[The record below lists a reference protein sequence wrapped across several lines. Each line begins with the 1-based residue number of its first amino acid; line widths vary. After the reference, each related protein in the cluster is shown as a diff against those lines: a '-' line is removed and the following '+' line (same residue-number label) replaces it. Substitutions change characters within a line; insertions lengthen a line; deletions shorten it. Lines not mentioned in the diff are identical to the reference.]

1 MKTNANNLQQKEEE
15 TTGNSNNITPMLQ
28 QYLDIKK
35 DYQGYLVFFRMGDF
49 FELFFDDA
57 IAASKA
63 LDIVLTRRGKNDGQD
78 IPMCGVPVHA
88 YENYLNKLVKQGFK
102 VAICDQTETPE
113 EAKKRGG
120 YKAIVNREIIRI
132 ITPGT
137 ITEENLLATP
147 AGNYLLCVSYAGKKE
162 AVIPAEAGIQP
173 KKETL
178 DTGFRRYDEAFS
190 IAATDI
196 STGDFFALSIAKD
209 SLIDSLEKISASEII
224 LPDKLLSEEFFR
236 DFYQR
241 NRKIVS
247 GFNDSFFNYIKC
259 ERKIKEF
266 FEIKTLQSLQQID
279 KSEICACGA
288 LLEYI
293 EITQIGKKPKLSF
306 PKKYNEKENLEIDS
320 ATLKNL
326 EIFADNNGNKEG
338 SLYNLLN
345 ECVTAAG
352 TRNLQKILK
361 SPFKNK
367 NVLDERLDAVEF
379 LMNNLEFTHHTRDIL
394 KQFADV
400 ERIISR
406 IYLNRTNPRDMLS
419 LRYSLEAALKLNAAK
434 DLYDIKNAP
443 NILLENLSNLSEL
456 TEIYGTL
463 NEAIVDVPPLNTND
477 GGFIKNGFNA
487 KLDDYRN
494 AKQNSEAKQRELQE
508 KYIKETGINTLKIKD
523 NNVIGMFIEIT
534 AQNVDKAS
542 PSFIHR
548 QTLANNVR
556 YTTPELRTIEN
567 ELINAK
573 TYAINLEKEI
583 FEELRRHIIQNAE
596 KIIELAQKIAEI
608 DLFTNFAALSWK
620 YAYKKP
626 EITENKE
633 LQIIEGRHPVIENF
647 INKNKTETN
656 LTEFSS
662 NDLTLAEQKN
672 IWLLTGP
679 NMSGKSTFLRQ
690 NAVIT
695 IIAHTGCFVPASK
708 AVISLTDR
716 VFSRVGASDNISKG
730 HSTFMVEMVETA
742 TILNNATENSFI
754 ILDEI
759 GRGTATFDGVSIA
772 WSCLEYIATKI
783 KAKTLFA
790 THYHELTEVTKQ
802 LPNIACHRTKI
813 TEWNEEI
820 IFHHKIEEGIASQ
833 SYGIHV
839 AKIAGLPKEV
849 ILRADKILQIL
860 QSRNKGNA
868 IEVITEELP
877 LFELKQ

>member
-1 MKTNANNLQQKEEE
+1 MKTNTNKLQQKEEE
-15 TTGNSNNITPMLQ
+15 TGGSSNNITPMLQ
-28 QYLDIKK
+28 QYLNIKAQHP
-35 DYQGYLVFFRMGDF
+35 DYLLFFRMGDF

-57 IAASKA
+57 IDASKA

-113 EAKKRGG
+113 EARKRGG

-147 AGNYLLCVSYAGKKE
+147 AGNYLLCVSYAEKE
-162 AVIPAEAGIQP
+162 SFA
-173 KKETL
+173 
-178 DTGFRRYDEAFS
+178 

-196 STGDFFALSIAKD
+196 STGDFFILSVNKNDLLDI
-209 SLIDSLEKISASEII
+209 LEKISASEII
-224 LPDKLLSEEFFR
+224 LPDKLLSEDFFR
-236 DFYQR
+236 DFYQK

-247 GFNDSFFNYIKC
+247 GFNDNFFNYIKC

-266 FEIKTLQSLQQID
+266 YEIQTLQSLQSIT

-293 EITQIGKKPKLSF
+293 EITQIGKKPKLNF
-306 PKKYNEKENLEIDS
+306 PTKNIENDNLEIDS
-320 ATLKNL
+320 STLKNL
-326 EIFADNNGNKEG
+326 EIFADSNGNKEG

-345 ECVTAAG
+345 ACTTATG

-367 NVLDERLDAVEF
+367 QVLEQRLNAVEF
-379 LMNNLEFTHHTRDIL
+379 LISNLEFTHHTRDIL

-406 IYLNRTNPRDMLS
+406 IYLNRTNPRDFLS
-419 LRYSLEAALKLNAAK
+419 LKYSVEAALKLNAAK
-434 DLYDIKNAP
+434 QLYNLTAAPDILNDLLN
-443 NILLENLSNLSEL
+443 NLSEL
-456 TEIYGTL
+456 VEFYAVL
-463 NEAIVDVPPLNTND
+463 NNAIVDVPPVSLSD
-477 GGFIKNGFNA
+477 GGFIKKGFNA

-494 AKQNSEAKQRELQE
+494 AKEKSEIKQKELQDR
-508 KYIKETGINTLKIKD
+508 YIKETGINTLKIKD
-523 NNVIGMFIEIT
+523 NNVIGFFIEIT
-534 AQNVDKAS
+534 AQHVEKTL

-548 QTLANNVR
+548 QTLATQVR
-556 YTTPELRTIEN
+556 YTTAELRAIEN

-573 TYAINLEKEI
+573 TYAINLEKEL
-583 FEELRRHIIQNAE
+583 FEELRKLAIQNAD
-596 KIIELAQKIAEI
+596 KIIELARKIAEI
-608 DLFTNFAALSWK
+608 DLFTNFAAIAWK
-620 YAYKKP
+620 NNYKKP
-626 EITENKE
+626 QITEGNE
-633 LQIIEGRHPVIENF
+633 LEIIEGRHPVIENF
-647 INKNKTETN
+647 INTNKTESS

-662 NDLTLAEQKN
+662 NNLTLDKKKI

-695 IIAHTGCFVPASK
+695 IMAHAGCFVPASK
-708 AVISLTDR
+708 ATISLTDR

-742 TILNNATENSFI
+742 TILNNATEKSFI

-772 WSCLEYIATKI
+772 WSCLEYIATRI

-813 TEWNEEI
+813 TEWNDEI

-849 ILRADKILQIL
+849 ILRADKILSIL

-877 LFELKQ
+877 LFGLKE